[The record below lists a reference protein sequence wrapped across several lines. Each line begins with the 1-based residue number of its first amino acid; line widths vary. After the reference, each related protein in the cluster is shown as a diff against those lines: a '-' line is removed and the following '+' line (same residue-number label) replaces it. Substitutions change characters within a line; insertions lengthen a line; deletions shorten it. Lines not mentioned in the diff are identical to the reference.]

1 MDYIISI
8 LPELLQAFVVTLELW
23 AIAIGFGILFGLLL
37 AFGQVYGN
45 KPLSLACIGYSE
57 FFRGTPLLVQLFL
70 VYFGLPSI
78 GIDLPSFPAA
88 AVALTM
94 NSSGYQAQYFRGAI
108 ETVKGEQILA
118 AESLGMSRVQIIRKV
133 VVPQA
138 VRVVIAPWSN
148 ECIGILKFASLSFTI
163 GVEELLGVSKMIGY
177 KTFKIFPT
185 FFAAAM
191 IYLAAVTIIS
201 ILLDYAEAR
210 LSIPGLKKGQ
220 LE

>member
-1 MDYIISI
+1 MEYIISI
-8 LPELLQAFVVTLELW
+8 MPELVRAFAVTLELW
-23 AIAIGFGILFGLLL
+23 IIAITLGIFFGLLL
-37 AFGQVYGN
+37 AVGQVYGN
-45 KPLSLACIGYSE
+45 KPVSACCIAYSE

-70 VYFGLPSI
+70 IYFGLPSV
-78 GIDLPSFPAA
+78 GVDLPSFPAA
-88 AVALTM
+88 ALTLTL

-108 ETVKGEQILA
+108 QTVRGEQILA
-118 AESLGMSRVQIIRKV
+118 AESLGMNRLQILRKIV
-133 VVPQA
+133 IPQA

-177 KTFKIFPT
+177 RTFKIFPT

-191 IYLAAVTIIS
+191 IYLAAVTVVS
-201 ILLDYAEAR
+201 FLLDYAEAK

>member
-8 LPELLQAFVVTLELW
+8 MPELLRAFTVTLELW
-23 AIAIGFGILFGLLL
+23 IIAITLGIVFGLLL
-37 AFGQVYGN
+37 AVGQVYGN
-45 KPLSLACIGYSE
+45 KPVSACCIAYSE

-70 VYFGLPSI
+70 VYFGLPSL

-88 AVALTM
+88 ALTLTL

-108 ETVKGEQILA
+108 QTVRGEQILA
-118 AESLGMSRVQIIRKV
+118 AESLGMNRLQILRKIV
-133 VVPQA
+133 IPQA

-177 KTFKIFPT
+177 RTFKIFPT

-191 IYLAAVTIIS
+191 IYLAAVTVVS
-201 ILLDYAEAR
+201 FLLDYAEAR

>member
-1 MDYIISI
+1 MDYILSI
-8 LPELLQAFVVTLELW
+8 MPELLQAFVVTLELW
-23 AIAIGFGILFGLLL
+23 AIAIVAGIFFGLLL
-37 AFGQVYGN
+37 AIGQVYGN
-45 KPLSLACIGYSE
+45 KLVAALCIGYSE

-70 VYFGLPSI
+70 IYFGLPSL

-88 AVALTM
+88 AVTLIL

-108 ETVKGEQILA
+108 QTVRGEQIMA
-118 AESLGMSRVQIIRKV
+118 AESLGMNRFQILRTIV
-133 VVPQA
+133 IPQA

-177 KTFKIFPT
+177 RTFKIFPT
-185 FFAAAM
+185 FLAAAM
-191 IYLAAVTIIS
+191 IYLAAVTIVS
-201 ILLDYAEAR
+201 LCLDYAEAK
-210 LSIPGLKKGQ
+210 LSIPGLRKGQ